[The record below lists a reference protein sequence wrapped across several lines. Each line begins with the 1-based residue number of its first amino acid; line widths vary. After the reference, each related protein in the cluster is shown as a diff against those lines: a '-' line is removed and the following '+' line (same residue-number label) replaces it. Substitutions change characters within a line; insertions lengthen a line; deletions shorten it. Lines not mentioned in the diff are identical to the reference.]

1 MCNSMHDCSIH
12 TGDRWMKKYFKR
24 YAMWA
29 KRNNS
34 WLIVTFDENAGGT
47 VHPIPTIIVGEGI
60 QPGRY
65 TEWMNHYTLLRT
77 IEKAYDLPPLGR
89 AHAARPLS
97 EIWKK

>member
-1 MCNSMHDCSIH
+1 LSRPSPGFDLPHHAQDAAQTRR
-12 TGDRWMKKYFKR
+12 TGAAVRRPRD
-24 YAMWA
+24 
-29 KRNNS
+29 
-34 WLIVTFDENAGGT
+34 DGGT